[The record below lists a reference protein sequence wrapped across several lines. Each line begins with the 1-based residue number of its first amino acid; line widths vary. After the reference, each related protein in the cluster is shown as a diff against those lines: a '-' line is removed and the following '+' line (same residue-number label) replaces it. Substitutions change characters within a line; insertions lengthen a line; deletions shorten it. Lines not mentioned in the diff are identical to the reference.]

1 MALILNLYKD
11 GICKQT
17 GLECGLGVAGITG
30 TLANKSAWIAMT
42 NYGIYFRRG
51 GIARAG
57 GVVLSGATP
66 IFNLASINDLEIL
79 SDPTKALI
87 SDKVS
92 NGSSNYIYNAFFSG
106 ISSTS
111 GSTLISNVIRFYGSQ
126 SQGSSYPTGGIQFR
140 LYTQTPLDA
149 EMNNRATWNYL
160 DTAGYDFWVQMQGAL
175 ERCIMVY
182 KINIWETDFYMFA
195 IGVSAGGDLN
205 NNMALVLIP
214 TEHFKDRE
222 IKPYVGPVS
231 KDSAAASFVP
241 TRDKY
246 RDTLKGYDLT
256 NINKDPFGLCTG
268 NGNTKLFKL
277 TQQNY
282 LDLIDGI
289 YSGTSSS
296 VIGTLGQGVV
306 NFFNQSGGRSYE
318 DIQAMIG
325 SVQTIHMIPQL
336 NVTASSNVT
345 ITSLGGYALGNS
357 ISVQKLDQQITTRGQ
372 SGPITFQILPRG
384 NSFLNYSPY
393 TQATLVLPW
402 VGNINIDPSEL
413 YGYDI
418 NTGNVVGATLN
429 IEYAFDCLTGL
440 LTLYTTSQIPGLTA
454 EHLINVSQVNV
465 AVEVPIFGLGTASE
479 KSGIKAISGAIS
491 AIASVFTGNV
501 SGVVNGISTISD
513 ASIDMSKVHSVSN
526 QGIGSIAPYFSP
538 TEIGIILSYP
548 KSLNAGSFAEEIGL
562 KCNMS
567 GTVGSFSGYSE
578 IINVNL
584 SSVNATQA
592 VKEQIIS
599 RLKEGVIL

>member
-30 TLANKSAWIAMT
+30 TLANKSNWIAMQQ
-42 NYGIYFRRG
+42 YGILFKPNVGTSY
-51 GIARAG
+51 A

-66 IFNLASINDLEIL
+66 IFNLASIPDLEKL
-79 SDPTKALI
+79 SDPANAII
-87 SDKVS
+87 SDKTS
-92 NGSSNYIYNAFFSG
+92 NASSTYVYNAFFCGIDSESG
-106 ISSTS
+106 NI
-111 GSTLISNVIRFYGSQ
+111 LKSNVIEFFASNSG
-126 SQGSSYPTGGIQFR
+126 SYPSGGIRFR
-140 LYTQTPLDA
+140 QYTQTPVDA
-149 EMNNRATWNYL
+149 NMQSRQTWNYNAL
-160 DTAGYDFWVQMQGAL
+160 SGYEFGAQMQGAL
-175 ERCIMVY
+175 ERCICVY
-182 KINIWETDFYMFA
+182 KINIWETDYYLFA

-205 NNMALVLIP
+205 HNLKLVLIP
-214 TEHFKDRE
+214 VSHFKDRE

-231 KDSAAASFVP
+231 KDSAAASFAP

-418 NTGNVVGATLN
+418 NTGNVVGATLK

-513 ASIDMSKVHSVSN
+513 ASIDMSKIHSVSN

-538 TEIGIILSYP
+538 TEIGLILSYP
-548 KSLNAGSFAEEIGL
+548 KALNAGSFAEEIGL